1 MGMAQLGLMRRG
13 GALVGLALVLA
24 ACETTGGGDFDG
36 RPSAPGAGSS
46 GWQSGVTTET
56 RYNNSGAMTAQS
68 QIDPATGQRVIT
80 GGSFVIGSG
89 GVASSGALVGNWT
102 LSGDFGRNCSLSF
115 GLAPLGAASGAL
127 TANPA
132 GFCNPEYSAIKGW
145 MSVGQAVMLTNGS
158 GTVVAQLSPEGSDT
172 YRGSFNGTFGPSPVT
187 LKRGMF

>member
-1 MGMAQLGLMRRG
+1 MTQSKALMRG
-13 GALVGLALVLA
+13 VALAGLAVLLA
-24 ACETTGGGDFDG
+24 ACETTGDGGDYSA
-36 RPSAPGAGSS
+36 RPPAPGPGLFQP
-46 GWQSGVTTET
+46 GVQSET
-56 RYNNSGAMTAQS
+56 RYNSAGAMTAQT

-89 GVASSGALVGNWT
+89 SMASTGALVGNWT
-102 LSGDFGRNCSLSF
+102 LSGDFARTCSLSF
-115 GLAPLGAASGAL
+115 GLAPLGTANGAL

-145 MSVGQAVMLTNGS
+145 MSVGQAVMLVNGS
-158 GTVVAQLSPEGSDT
+158 GTVLAQLSPDGSDT